1 MFRGWRIAA
10 LTVVVIVLGTL
21 GLAGAS
27 TSSVR
32 TFYLNARVGQCATY
46 RTSTPKLLLVVPC
59 SNARHNLEVYA
70 VAHGGWGHSA
80 VPASAYSRVGSICLK
95 AYRHV
100 QGHALRRPYGWQ
112 GFWPDP
118 GHEQA
123 RYADKV
129 ICGVVLYPRLG
140 PLGRGRHVR

>member
-1 MFRGWRIAA
+1 MFRRWRIAA
-10 LTVVVIVLGTL
+10 LTAVAIVLGTIA
-21 GLAGAS
+21 LASAS
-27 TSSVR
+27 TGSVR
-32 TFYLNARVGQCATY
+32 TFYLNARVGQCAIY

-59 SNARHNLEVYA
+59 ANARHNLEVYA
-70 VAHGGWGHSA
+70 VTHGGWGHNA
-80 VPASAYSRVGSICLK
+80 VPANAYSQVGSVCLS

-100 QGHALRRPYGWQ
+100 QGHAVRRPYGWQ
-112 GFWPDP
+112 GFWADP

-129 ICGVVLYPRLG
+129 ICGLVLYPRLG

>member
-1 MFRGWRIAA
+1 
-10 LTVVVIVLGTL
+10 
-21 GLAGAS
+21 
-27 TSSVR
+27 
-32 TFYLNARVGQCATY
+32 
-46 RTSTPKLLLVVPC
+46 
-59 SNARHNLEVYA
+59 
-70 VAHGGWGHSA
+70 
-80 VPASAYSRVGSICLK
+80 VGSICLK

-140 PLGRGRHVR
+140 PLGRGRHVRWMAGASTRPVLVGENMFTERRIDS